1 MGDNNYYEY
10 SLDSEE
16 GEQILRMA
24 LEKKRIAFAI
34 EKKEGQIFV
43 ALITLD
49 QLKNVCVAFETSS
62 SLNEAIEILHNTI
75 EGGRIYLTEDEQG
88 SSIEIKFLI
97 KMNNVDYPPFAII
110 LSLENEESLD
120 EEKKEEEEEK
130 VDTLPEKFDYA
141 GNVEAEQKYGKSKEN
156 TTEYSK
162 PIIQPNYKKPIVE
175 LEFIEPI
182 LHVHYP
188 DGTTKITHLQPRIQT
203 SNGQIADIDDKQF
216 KMIQE
221 QMNLYMA
228 NKENNV
234 NDGNFESSKY
244 SVQTVPIKNLVPY
257 LPENNEGGE
266 SKYSTFTVPAKP
278 IIYPEEKM
286 DNNDQFNM
294 YSQDNNIIEY
304 GPNMNNQNNEIYD
317 NSNNYTNN
325 YENNYTNNYS
335 NYEYQQQGYTNQ
347 NTYDMNQVY
356 SNNTDYNYQNYQ
368 NQNFENYNNNYS
380 DFSNTQSFPQQF
392 EQAFAEVIPLNPIN
406 EYLQGQTNKNQ
417 GNNNEIT
424 ENQTEDG
431 QQNDIEKLF
440 RTEKGLIIFRNGL
453 LKGII
458 QKYSEIDEV
467 VSKIQDKLLKGA
479 KFILLYK
486 ASIDGDKAKVF
497 HEKCD
502 KHKMTLVLVETTKGV
517 RFGGFTTKSWEGHCT
532 KKIDNNAFVFSIDK
546 NKIFDIVRNE
556 PAIGCYPKFGPVFF
570 GCQIR
575 VFDNFFTKGGTT
587 CYRGLNYKTRNDF
600 ELNNGEQTYIIKDIE
615 VYDIVPIDI

>member
-1 MGDNNYYEY
+1 
-10 SLDSEE
+10 
-16 GEQILRMA
+16 
-24 LEKKRIAFAI
+24 
-34 EKKEGQIFV
+34 
-43 ALITLD
+43 
-49 QLKNVCVAFETSS
+49 
-62 SLNEAIEILHNTI
+62 
-75 EGGRIYLTEDEQG
+75 
-88 SSIEIKFLI
+88 
-97 KMNNVDYPPFAII
+97 MNNVDYPPFAII

-120 EEKKEEEEEK
+120 EEKKEEEEK

-325 YENNYTNNYS
+325 YENNYTNNYENNYTNNYS

-467 VSKIQDKLLKGA
+467 VSKIQDKILKGA